1 MSFHY
6 KPSVAERRK
15 RLRAEAAARQG
26 HCCKYCFEPFS
37 VSPATAD
44 HRKPRSA
51 GGMNFADN
59 IDAACV
65 SCNSLKGSMS
75 AGAFLKAIKAAAG
88 PLPMLL
94 AYARRRI
101 WLSAHRASRNIGR
114 AAGVEINNPLT
125 LSEAA

>member
-1 MSFHY
+1 MRENKYSPRTMIRRGRI
-6 KPSVAERRK
+6 KAEN
-15 RLRAEAAARQG
+15 RQG
-26 HCCKYCFEPFS
+26 YCCKYCFEPFS

-59 IDAACV
+59 IDAVCV

-75 AGAFLKAIKAAAG
+75 AGAFLKAIKAATG
-88 PLPMLL
+88 PQPMLL

-125 LSEAA
+125 FSEAA